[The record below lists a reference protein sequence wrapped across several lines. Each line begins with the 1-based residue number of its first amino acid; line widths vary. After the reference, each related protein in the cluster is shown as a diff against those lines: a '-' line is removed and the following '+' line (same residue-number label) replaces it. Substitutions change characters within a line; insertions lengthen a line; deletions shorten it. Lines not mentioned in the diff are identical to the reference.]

1 MSRVPP
7 SRSTKPPARHNEFSG
22 TNRRM
27 RRAKIKHHGLFTRNT
42 VWRNWENLPLLE
54 EGILL
59 RIERLAKRRGKSKTW
74 VTKRFNR
81 DVKRYRN
88 YRSEQAARLKEIFE
102 QMQQGM
108 LDQEHNHEHDRTDE
122 PDNRTDTDT

>member
-1 MSRVPP
+1 
-7 SRSTKPPARHNEFSG
+7 
-22 TNRRM
+22 M

-81 DVKRYRN
+81 DIKRYRN
-88 YRSEQAARLKEIFE
+88 YQSDQAARLKEIFE
-102 QMQQGM
+102 EMQKG
-108 LDQEHNHEHDRTDE
+108 LLGEHDHEHDATGTE
-122 PDNRTDTDT
+122 SDTDT